1 LNKDKKLF
9 LFTFGNCL
17 FLAAS
22 ASYTTMLFKEIIG
35 QKNLKNRLIQ
45 TVREN
50 RVSHAWLF
58 FGPEGSGVLPLALAL
73 AQYIL
78 CTNRGET
85 DACGVCHSCNMVN
98 KYIHPDLHFTFPVN
112 KTRDVDKDS
121 PVVSDDFIA
130 DWRAFILSQPYGRV
144 TQWYDAIDLE
154 NKQGIINTD
163 ESKRLAG
170 KLNLKPFESE
180 FKVAIIW
187 QPEKMNDQ
195 ASNKLLK
202 LLEEPPP
209 NTIFILA
216 GENPDQLL
224 TTIRS
229 RCAQVK
235 IPRISDSALFEA
247 LTEKHRVSGDKAT
260 DIVRLVSGNYLRAL
274 EILSEE
280 EEAGSNFAQFRYMMQ
295 LCYGKKISELI
306 KFADEMAVLTRERQ
320 KAFLEYGLRS
330 IRENLALHFNSPGIL
345 YVTSDEQEFVSKFAR
360 FITGENVESIIYELS
375 SAITDIERNGN
386 GRMIFLDMVLK
397 LSGLIKR

>member
-1 LNKDKKLF
+1 
-9 LFTFGNCL
+9 
-17 FLAAS
+17 
-22 ASYTTMLFKEIIG
+22 MLFKDIVG
-35 QKNLKNRLIQ
+35 QESLKNRLIQ

-58 FGPEGSGVLPLALAL
+58 FGPEGSGVLPLSLAL

-78 CTNRGET
+78 CTNRGEN

-98 KYIHPDLHFTFPVN
+98 KYIHPDLHFSFPVN
-112 KTRDVDKDS
+112 KRKDAEKEKNM
-121 PVVSDDFIA
+121 VSDDFID
-130 DWRAFILSQPYGRV
+130 DWRVFLLNQPYGRL

-154 NKQGIINTD
+154 NKQGIINTE

-170 KLNLKPFESE
+170 KLNLKPFESD
-180 FKVAIIW
+180 FKVVIIW

-195 ASNKLLK
+195 AANKLLK

-235 IPRISDSALFEA
+235 IPRISDSALSA
-247 LTEKHRVSGDKAT
+247 VLTGKHHVSPDKAA
-260 DIVRLVSGNYLRAL
+260 DLVRLVSGNYLRAI

-280 EEAGSNFAQFRYMMQ
+280 DEAGNNFIQFRDMMR
-295 LCYGKKISELI
+295 LCFGKNIPALIRFSE
-306 KFADEMAVLTRERQ
+306 EMAGLTRERQ

-330 IRENLALHFNSPGIL
+330 IRENLALHFNTPEIL
-345 YVTSDEQEFVSKFAR
+345 YITSEEREFTTNFSP
-360 FITGENVESIIYELS
+360 FITGDNVEQIIHELS
-375 SAITDIERNGN
+375 SSITDIERNGN

-397 LSGLIKR
+397 LSGMIKR

>member
-1 LNKDKKLF
+1 
-9 LFTFGNCL
+9 
-17 FLAAS
+17 
-22 ASYTTMLFKEIIG
+22 MLFKEIAG
-35 QKNLKNRLIQ
+35 QDSLKNRLVQI
-45 TVREN
+45 VREN
-50 RVSHAWLF
+50 RLSHAWLF
-58 FGPEGSGVLPLALAL
+58 FGPEGSGVLPLSLAL

-98 KYIHPDLHFTFPVN
+98 KYIHPDLHFSFPVN
-112 KTRDVDKDS
+112 KRKDAEKEKDM
-121 PVVSDDFIA
+121 VSDDFIE
-130 DWRAFILSQPYGRV
+130 DWRVFLLSQPYGRL

-154 NKQGIINTD
+154 NKQGIINTE

-170 KLNLKPFESE
+170 KLNLKPFESDY
-180 FKVAIIW
+180 KVAIIW
-187 QPEKMNDQ
+187 QPEKMNDV
-195 ASNKLLK
+195 AANKLLK

-235 IPRISDSALFEA
+235 IPRVSDTSINAALV
-247 LTEKHRVSGDKAT
+247 EKHHASPERAA
-260 DIVRLVSGNYLRAL
+260 DIVRLVSGNYLRAM

-280 EEAGSNFAQFRYMMQ
+280 EEAGSNFSRFRNMML
-295 LCYGKKISELI
+295 LCHGKKIPEIIRFS
-306 KFADEMAVLTRERQ
+306 DEMAGLTRERQ

-330 IRENLALHFNSPGIL
+330 IRENLALHFNTPEIL
-345 YVTSDEQEFVSKFAR
+345 YITSEEQNFVSKFAK
-360 FITGENVESIIYELS
+360 FITSENLEPIIHELS

-386 GRMIFLDMVLK
+386 GRMIFLDMMLK
-397 LSGLIKR
+397 FAVLIKR

>member
-1 LNKDKKLF
+1 
-9 LFTFGNCL
+9 
-17 FLAAS
+17 
-22 ASYTTMLFKEIIG
+22 MLFKDIIG
-35 QKNLKNRLIQ
+35 QELLKNRLIQ
-45 TVREN
+45 TVGEN

-73 AQYIL
+73 GRYIL
-78 CTNRGET
+78 CTDRGEN

-98 KYIHPDLHFTFPVN
+98 KYIHPDLHFTIPVN
-112 KTRDVDKDS
+112 KTKVVDKDS
-121 PVVSDDFIA
+121 PAVSDDFIA
-130 DWRAFILSQPYGRV
+130 DWRAFLLGQPYGRL

-154 NKQGIINTD
+154 NKQGIINTE
-163 ESKRLAG
+163 ESKRLAA
-170 KLNLKPFESE
+170 KLNLKAFESDY
-180 FKVAIIW
+180 KVAIIW

-235 IPRISDSALFEA
+235 IPRITDSEIYTA
-247 LTEKHRVSGDKAT
+247 LTQKHLASPDRAT
-260 DIVRLVSGNYLRAL
+260 DIVRLVSGNYLRAT

-280 EEAGSNFAQFRYMMQ
+280 EEAGSNLTRFRNMML
-295 LCYGKKISELI
+295 LCHGKKIPEIIRFS
-306 KFADEMAVLTRERQ
+306 DEMATLTRERQ

-330 IRENLALHFNSPGIL
+330 IRENLALHFNTAEIL
-345 YVTSDEQEFVSKFAR
+345 YITSEEQSFVSKFAK
-360 FITGENVESIIYELS
+360 FITSVNIEAIIQELS

-386 GRMIFLDMVLK
+386 GRMIFLDMMLK
-397 LSGLIKR
+397 FAVLIKR

>member
-22 ASYTTMLFKEIIG
+22 ASYTTMLFKEIVG
-35 QKNLKNRLIQ
+35 QESLKNRLIQ

-73 AQYIL
+73 ARYIL
-78 CTNRGET
+78 CTNRGEN

-130 DWRAFILSQPYGRV
+130 DWRAFLLSHPYGRV

-154 NKQGIINTD
+154 NKQGIINTE

-170 KLNLKPFESE
+170 KLNLKPFESDY
-180 FKVAIIW
+180 KVAIIW

-195 ASNKLLK
+195 AANKLLK

-235 IPRISDSALFEA
+235 IPRISDSALYAA
-247 LTEKHRVSGDKAT
+247 LIDNHHVSPDKAT
-260 DIVRLVSGNYLRAL
+260 DLVRLVSGNYLRAV
-274 EILSEE
+274 EILSDD
-280 EEAGSNFAQFRYMMQ
+280 EEAGSNFSQFRYMMQ
-295 LCYGKKISELI
+295 LCYGKKIPELI
-306 KFADEMAVLTRERQ
+306 KFADELAGLTRERQ
-320 KAFLEYGLRS
+320 KVFLEYGLRS

-345 YVTSDEQEFVSKFAR
+345 YVTSEEQEFVSKFAR
-360 FITGENVESIIYELS
+360 FITGENVESIIHELS

>member
-1 LNKDKKLF
+1 
-9 LFTFGNCL
+9 
-17 FLAAS
+17 
-22 ASYTTMLFKEIIG
+22 MLFKEIVG
-35 QKNLKNRLIQ
+35 QESLQNRLIQ

-58 FGPEGSGVLPLALAL
+58 FGPEGSGVLPLSLAL

-78 CTNRGET
+78 CTNRGEN
-85 DACGVCHSCNMVN
+85 DACGVCASCNKVN
-98 KYIHPDLHFTFPVN
+98 KYIHPDLHFSFPVN
-112 KTRDVDKDS
+112 KTQGMDKET
-121 PVVSDDFIA
+121 VVSDDFIA
-130 DWRAFILSQPYGRV
+130 DWRAFLLSQPYGRV

-180 FKVAIIW
+180 YKVAIIW
-187 QPEKMNDQ
+187 QPEKMNDV

-229 RCAQVK
+229 RCVQVK
-235 IPRISDSALFEA
+235 IPRISDSALSTA
-247 LTEKHRVSGDKAT
+247 LIEKHHISPDRAT
-260 DIVRLVSGNYLRAL
+260 DIVRLVSGNYLRAI

-280 EEAGSNFAQFRYMMQ
+280 EEAGSNFTLFRNMML
-295 LCYGKKISELI
+295 LCHGKKIPEMIRFS
-306 KFADEMAVLTRERQ
+306 DEMAGLTRERQ

-330 IRENLALHFNSPGIL
+330 IRENLALHFNTPEIL
-345 YVTSDEQEFVSKFAR
+345 YITSEEQNFVSKFAK
-360 FITGENVESIIYELS
+360 FITSENVEPIIHELS
-375 SAITDIERNGN
+375 SAIIDIERNGN

-397 LSGLIKR
+397 LSGMIKR

>member
-1 LNKDKKLF
+1 
-9 LFTFGNCL
+9 
-17 FLAAS
+17 
-22 ASYTTMLFKEIIG
+22 MLFKEIVG
-35 QKNLKNRLIQ
+35 QESLKNRLIQ

-78 CTNRGET
+78 CTDRHEK

-98 KYIHPDLHFTFPVN
+98 KYIHPDLHFTYPVN
-112 KTRDVDKDS
+112 KTRDVDKDG

-130 DWRAFILSQPYGRV
+130 DWRAFLLSQPYGRI

-154 NKQGIINTD
+154 NKQGIINTE
-163 ESKRLAG
+163 ESKRLAA
-170 KLNLKPFESE
+170 KLNLKPFESDY
-180 FKVAIIW
+180 KVAIIW

-195 ASNKLLK
+195 AANKLLK

-235 IPRISDSALFEA
+235 IPRISDSALDFT
-247 LTEKHRVSGDKAT
+247 LTEKHQVSPGKAA
-260 DIVRLVSGNYLRAL
+260 DIVRLVSGNYLRAM

-280 EEAGSNFAQFRYMMQ
+280 EEAGSNFTLFRNMML
-295 LCYGKKISELI
+295 LCYGKKIPEIVRFS
-306 KFADEMAVLTRERQ
+306 DEMAGLTRERQ

-330 IRENLALHFNSPGIL
+330 IRENLALHFNTPDIL
-345 YVTSDEQEFVSKFAR
+345 YITSEEQDFVSKFAR
-360 FITGENVESIIYELS
+360 FITGENVEPIIHELS

-397 LSGLIKR
+397 LSGMIKR

>member
-1 LNKDKKLF
+1 
-9 LFTFGNCL
+9 
-17 FLAAS
+17 
-22 ASYTTMLFKEIIG
+22 M
-35 QKNLKNRLIQ
+35 
-45 TVREN
+45 VREN
-50 RVSHAWLF
+50 RLSHAWLF

-78 CTNRGET
+78 CTNRGES
-85 DACGVCHSCNMVN
+85 DACGVCASCNKVN
-98 KYIHPDLHFTFPVN
+98 KYIHPDLHFSFPVN
-112 KTRDVDKDS
+112 KTKDVDKDGA
-121 PVVSDDFIA
+121 VVSDDFIA
-130 DWRAFILSQPYGRV
+130 DWRVFLINQPYGRV

-163 ESKRLAG
+163 ESKRLSG
-170 KLNLKPFESE
+170 KLNLKPFESD

-195 ASNKLLK
+195 AANKLLK

-216 GENPDQLL
+216 AENPDLLL

-235 IPRISDSALFEA
+235 IPRISDTALNA
-247 LTEKHRVSGDKAT
+247 VLISKHLASPAKAA
-260 DIVRLVSGNYLRAL
+260 DIVRLVSGNYLRAMEL
-274 EILSEE
+274 LSEE
-280 EEAGSNFAQFRYMMQ
+280 EEAGNNFTLFRNMLL
-295 LCYGKKISELI
+295 LCYGKKIPELI
-306 KFADEMAVLTRERQ
+306 RFSEEMAGLTRERQ

-330 IRENLALHFNSPGIL
+330 IRENMALHFNSPEIL
-345 YVTSDEQEFVSKFAR
+345 YITSEEQDFVSKFAR
-360 FITGENVESIIYELS
+360 FVTGETLEPIIHELS

-397 LSGLIKR
+397 LSGLINR

>member
-1 LNKDKKLF
+1 
-9 LFTFGNCL
+9 
-17 FLAAS
+17 
-22 ASYTTMLFKEIIG
+22 MLFKEIVG
-35 QKNLKNRLIQ
+35 QELLKNRLIQ

-73 AQYIL
+73 ARYIL

-121 PVVSDDFIA
+121 PVVSDDFVA
-130 DWRAFILSQPYGRV
+130 DWRAFLLSQPYGRV
-144 TQWYDAIDLE
+144 TQWYDMINLE

-180 FKVAIIW
+180 YKVAIIW

-195 ASNKLLK
+195 AANKLLK

-235 IPRISDSALFEA
+235 IPRISDSALYEA
-247 LTEKHRVSGDKAT
+247 LTEKHDTSSGKAE
-260 DIVRLVSGNYLRAL
+260 DVVRLVSGNYLRAL

-295 LCYGKKISELI
+295 LCYGKKIPELI
-306 KFADEMAVLTRERQ
+306 KFAEEMAGLTRERQ

-330 IRENLALHFNSPGIL
+330 VRENLALHFNSPEIL
-345 YVTSDEQEFVSKFAR
+345 YITSEEQEFVSKFAR
-360 FITGENVESIIYELS
+360 FITGENVETIIHELS

-397 LSGLIKR
+397 LSALIKR

>member
-1 LNKDKKLF
+1 LLIFGSLSILHYYVIQRNRRPGIVKKQADS
-9 LFTFGNCL
+9 N
-17 FLAAS
+17 
-22 ASYTTMLFKEIIG
+22 
-35 QKNLKNRLIQ
+35 
-45 TVREN
+45 
-50 RVSHAWLF
+50 SHAWLF

-73 AQYIL
+73 ARYIL
-78 CTNRGET
+78 CTNRGEN

-130 DWRAFILSQPYGRV
+130 DWRAFLLSHPYGRV

-154 NKQGIINTD
+154 NKQGIINTE
-163 ESKRLAG
+163 ESKRLAV
-170 KLNLKPFESE
+170 KLNLKPFESDY
-180 FKVAIIW
+180 KVAIIW

-195 ASNKLLK
+195 AANKLLK

-235 IPRISDSALFEA
+235 IPRISDSALYAA
-247 LTEKHRVSGDKAT
+247 LIDNHHVSPDKAT
-260 DIVRLVSGNYLRAL
+260 DLVRLVSGNYLRAV
-274 EILSEE
+274 EILSD
-280 EEAGSNFAQFRYMMQ
+280 EEAGSNFSQFRYMMQ
-295 LCYGKKISELI
+295 LCYGKKIPELI
-306 KFADEMAVLTRERQ
+306 KFADELAGLTRERQ
-320 KAFLEYGLRS
+320 KVFLEYGLRS
-330 IRENLALHFNSPGIL
+330 IRENLAFHFNSPGIL
-345 YVTSDEQEFVSKFAR
+345 YVTSEEQEFVSKFAR
-360 FITGENVESIIYELS
+360 FITGENVESIIHELS

-397 LSGLIKR
+397 LSGMIKR

>member
-1 LNKDKKLF
+1 
-9 LFTFGNCL
+9 
-17 FLAAS
+17 
-22 ASYTTMLFKEIIG
+22 MLFKEIVG
-35 QKNLKNRLIQ
+35 QESLKNRLVQ

-58 FGPEGSGVLPLALAL
+58 FGPEGSGVLPLSLSLAR
-73 AQYIL
+73 YIL
-78 CTNRGET
+78 CTNRCDN
-85 DACGVCHSCNMVN
+85 DACGVCHSCNKVN

-112 KTRDVDKDS
+112 KTKDVDKDS

-130 DWRAFILSQPYGRV
+130 DWRAFLLSQPYGRV

-180 FKVAIIW
+180 YKVAIIW

-195 ASNKLLK
+195 AANKLLK

-235 IPRISDSALFEA
+235 IPRISDSALHGA
-247 LTEKHRVSGDKAT
+247 LIEKHHVSSDRAT

-274 EILSEE
+274 EILAEE
-280 EEAGSNFAQFRYMMQ
+280 EDAGSNFSQFRYMMQ
-295 LCYGKKISELI
+295 LCYGKKIPELI
-306 KFADEMAVLTRERQ
+306 KFADEMAGLTRERQ

-330 IRENLALHFNSPGIL
+330 IRENLALHFNTPDIL
-345 YVTSDEQEFVSKFAR
+345 YITSEEQEFVSKFAR

-397 LSGLIKR
+397 LSGLIKK

>member
-1 LNKDKKLF
+1 
-9 LFTFGNCL
+9 
-17 FLAAS
+17 
-22 ASYTTMLFKEIIG
+22 MLFKEIVG
-35 QKNLKNRLIQ
+35 QETLKNRLVQ

-58 FGPEGSGVLPLALAL
+58 FGPEGSGVLPLSLSMAR
-73 AQYIL
+73 YIL
-78 CTNRGET
+78 CTNRGEN
-85 DACGVCHSCNMVN
+85 DACGVCPSCIKVN

-112 KTRDVDKDS
+112 KTRSVDRDS

-130 DWRAFILSQPYGRV
+130 DWRAFLLEQPYGRV

-154 NKQGIINTD
+154 NKQGIINTE

-180 FKVAIIW
+180 YKVAIIW

-195 ASNKLLK
+195 AANKLLK

-235 IPRISDSALFEA
+235 IPRISDAALYGV
-247 LTEKHRVSGDKAT
+247 LSEKHHVGSGKAA
-260 DIVRLVSGNYLRAL
+260 DIVRLVSGNYLRTL
-274 EILSEE
+274 EILSQE
-280 EEAGSNFAQFRYMMQ
+280 EEAGSNFSQFRYMMQ
-295 LCYGKKISELI
+295 LCYGKKIPELV
-306 KFADEMAVLTRERQ
+306 KFAEEMAGLTRERQ

-330 IRENLALHFNSPGIL
+330 IRENLVLHFNSPDIL
-345 YVTSDEQEFVSKFAR
+345 YITSDEKEFVSKFAR
-360 FITGENVESIIYELS
+360 FITGGNVEPIIHELS

-397 LSGLIKR
+397 LSGLIKK

>member
-1 LNKDKKLF
+1 
-9 LFTFGNCL
+9 
-17 FLAAS
+17 
-22 ASYTTMLFKEIIG
+22 MLFKEIIG
-35 QKNLKNRLIQ
+35 QESLKNRLIQ

-73 AQYIL
+73 ARYIL
-78 CTNRGET
+78 CTDRGEN
-85 DACGVCHSCNMVN
+85 DACGVCHNCNKVN

-112 KTRDVDKDS
+112 KTKDVDKDS

-130 DWRAFILSQPYGRV
+130 DWRVFLLSQPYGRV

-180 FKVAIIW
+180 YKVAIIW

-195 ASNKLLK
+195 AANKLLK

-235 IPRISDSALFEA
+235 IPRISDSSLYNS
-247 LTEKHRVSGDKAT
+247 LTEKHQVSPARAT
-260 DIVRLVSGNYLRAL
+260 DVVRLVSGNYLRAI
-274 EILSEE
+274 EILSED
-280 EEAGSNFAQFRYMMQ
+280 EEAGSNLAQFRYMMQ
-295 LCYGKKISELI
+295 LCYGKKIPELI
-306 KFADEMAVLTRERQ
+306 KFSDEMAGLTRERQ

-330 IRENLALHFNSPGIL
+330 IRENLALHFNSPEIL
-345 YVTSDEQEFVSKFAR
+345 YITSEEQEFVSKFAR
-360 FITGENVESIIYELS
+360 FITGENVESIIHELT

-397 LSGLIKR
+397 LSGVIKR

>member
-1 LNKDKKLF
+1 
-9 LFTFGNCL
+9 
-17 FLAAS
+17 
-22 ASYTTMLFKEIIG
+22 MLFKEIVG
-35 QKNLKNRLIQ
+35 QESLKNRLVQ

-73 AQYIL
+73 ARYIL
-78 CTNRGET
+78 CTNRGEF
-85 DACGVCHSCNMVN
+85 DACGVCHSCNKVN

-112 KTRDVDKDS
+112 KTREVDKDG

-130 DWRAFILSQPYGRV
+130 DWRSFLLNQPYGRV
-144 TQWYDAIDLE
+144 TQWYDAIGLE

-170 KLNLKPFESE
+170 KLNLKPFESDY
-180 FKVAIIW
+180 KVAIIW

-195 ASNKLLK
+195 AANKLLK

-235 IPRISDSALFEA
+235 IPRISDSSLYHELA
-247 LTEKHRVSGDKAT
+247 EKHHVNQQKST
-260 DIVRLVSGNYLRAL
+260 DIVRLVSGNYLRAMEL
-274 EILSEE
+274 MSEE
-280 EEAGSNFAQFRYMMQ
+280 EEAGSNFTRFRYMMQ
-295 LCYGKKISELI
+295 LCYGKKIPELV
-306 KFADEMAVLTRERQ
+306 KFAEEMAGLTRERQ

-330 IRENLALHFNSPGIL
+330 IRENLALHFNSPGIQ
-345 YVTSDEQEFVSKFAR
+345 YITSEEQEFVSRFAR
-360 FITGENVESIIYELS
+360 FITGENVESIIHELS
-375 SAITDIERNGN
+375 SAISDIERNGN

-397 LSGLIKR
+397 LAGLIKR

>member
-1 LNKDKKLF
+1 
-9 LFTFGNCL
+9 
-17 FLAAS
+17 
-22 ASYTTMLFKEIIG
+22 MLFKEIVG
-35 QKNLKNRLIQ
+35 QEPLKNKLID

-58 FGPEGSGVLPLALAL
+58 FGPEGSGVLPLSLAL

-78 CTNRGET
+78 CTNRGEN

-112 KTRDVDKDS
+112 KTKEVDRDS

-130 DWRAFILSQPYGRV
+130 DWRAFLLSKPYGRV

-154 NKQGIINTD
+154 NKQGIINTE

-170 KLNLKPFESE
+170 KLNLKSFESDY
-180 FKVAIIW
+180 KVAILW

-209 NTIFILA
+209 NTVFILA

-229 RCAQVK
+229 RCVQVK
-235 IPRISDSALFEA
+235 IPRISDSALYEA
-247 LTEKHRVSGDKAT
+247 LTGRHCVSPDKAT
-260 DIVRLVSGNYLRAL
+260 DIVRLVSGNYLRAM
-274 EILSEE
+274 EVLSEE
-280 EEAGSNFAQFRYMMQ
+280 EEAGSNLTQFRNMML
-295 LCYGKKISELI
+295 LCHGKRISEMI
-306 KFADEMAVLTRERQ
+306 RFSDEMAGLTRERQ

-330 IRENLALHFNSPGIL
+330 IRENLALHFNTPEIL
-345 YVTSDEQEFVSKFAR
+345 YITSEEQNFVSKFAK
-360 FITGENVESIIYELS
+360 FITSENVEPIIHELS

-397 LSGLIKR
+397 LSGMIKR

>member
-1 LNKDKKLF
+1 
-9 LFTFGNCL
+9 
-17 FLAAS
+17 
-22 ASYTTMLFKEIIG
+22 MLFKEIIG
-35 QKNLKNRLIQ
+35 QESLKNRLIQ

-58 FGPEGSGVLPLALAL
+58 FGPEGSGVLPLSLAL
-73 AQYIL
+73 ARYIL

-112 KTRDVDKDS
+112 KTREVDKDS
-121 PVVSDDFIA
+121 PAVSDDFIT
-130 DWRAFILSQPYGRV
+130 DWRIFLLNQPYGRV
-144 TQWYDAIDLE
+144 TQWYDAIELE
-154 NKQGIINTD
+154 NKQGIINTE

-170 KLNLKPFESE
+170 KLNLKSFESDY
-180 FKVAIIW
+180 KVAIIW

-235 IPRISDSALFEA
+235 IPRISDSALFSA
-247 LTEKHRVSGDKAT
+247 LVEKHHASAGKAE
-260 DIVRLVSGNYLRAL
+260 DVVRLVSGNYLRAI
-274 EILSEE
+274 EIISEE
-280 EEAGSNFAQFRYMMQ
+280 EDAGNNFVQFREMMR
-295 LCYGKKISELI
+295 LCFKRNISGLVSFSE
-306 KFADEMAVLTRERQ
+306 EMAGLTREKQ
-320 KAFLEYGLRS
+320 KAFLEYGLRN
-330 IRENLALHFNSPGIL
+330 IRENLALHFNTPQIL
-345 YVTSDEQEFVSKFAR
+345 YITSEEKKFVSDFSPFVTA
-360 FITGENVESIIYELS
+360 TNVEPIIHELS

>member
-1 LNKDKKLF
+1 
-9 LFTFGNCL
+9 
-17 FLAAS
+17 
-22 ASYTTMLFKEIIG
+22 MLFKEIVG
-35 QKNLKNRLIQ
+35 QESLKNRLIQ

-58 FGPEGSGVLPLALAL
+58 FGPEGSGVLPLTLAL

-78 CTNRGET
+78 CTNRGEN

-112 KTRDVDKDS
+112 KTKEVDKDG
-121 PVVSDDFIA
+121 PVTSDDFIA
-130 DWRAFILSQPYGRV
+130 DWRAFLLSQPYGRI

-163 ESKRLAG
+163 ESKRLAA
-170 KLNLKPFESE
+170 KLNLKSFESDY
-180 FKVAIIW
+180 KVAVIW

-209 NTIFILA
+209 NTIFIMA

-224 TTIRS
+224 TTIKS
-229 RCAQVK
+229 RCVQVK
-235 IPRISDSALFEA
+235 VPRISDSAIYTA
-247 LTEKHRVSGDKAT
+247 LTGKHHAVPARAA
-260 DIVRLVSGNYLRAL
+260 DIVRIVSGNYLRAT

-280 EEAGSNFAQFRYMMQ
+280 EEAGSNLAQFRNMML
-295 LCYGKKISELI
+295 LCHGKKIPEIIRFS
-306 KFADEMAVLTRERQ
+306 DEMAGLTRERQ

-330 IRENLALHFNSPGIL
+330 IRENLALHFNTPEIL
-345 YVTSDEQEFVSKFAR
+345 YITSEEQNFVSKFAR
-360 FITGENVESIIYELS
+360 FITGENVEPIIHELS

-386 GRMIFLDMVLK
+386 GRMIFLDMMLK
-397 LSGLIKR
+397 FAVLIKR